1 MLGTVSARTSVMLLH
16 WPSTWR
22 TPHIAVFENGYMF
35 DRPVEPKVAVPAAW
49 MSAAVMQREA
59 EVTSYG

>member
-1 MLGTVSARTSVMLLH
+1 MLLH